1 MWRRKNQPKMFLS
14 LVENGEE
21 VVVAV
26 DIDIDADVDVDRYS
40 RVTLKYLPCC
50 RYENE

>member
-1 MWRRKNQPKMFLS
+1 MSLS
-14 LVENGEE
+14 LVESGEE

-40 RVTLKYLPCC
+40 RVTLKYSRCC
-50 RYENE
+50 RYENK